1 VKAIVLAGGTGSRLF
16 PSTKG
21 VSKQL
26 LPVYDKPMIYYPLAV
41 VMQAQIQEILII
53 TTAEDQQAFQR
64 LLQDGNPWG
73 INIIY
78 AVQKE
83 PKGIAEAL
91 ILGADFIGNDDI
103 MLILGDNIFYGA
115 GLSNQIQQ
123 AQNELRN
130 NQASIFAY
138 YVDQPQRYGVV
149 TFDSQAKALAIEE
162 KPKNPTSNYAVT
174 GVYFY
179 PNDALILTQKLT
191 PSNRGELEITDLNQ
205 IYLNQNRLQVKIL
218 PEGFAWLDTGTHE
231 SLIEAGQFV
240 YTLEKR
246 QGLKLGCLEEIAFK
260 NGWITQKQLLSWAAT
275 FSSSSYGSY
284 LIQKYSIKQ

>member
-123 AQNELRN
+123 AQNELHK

-275 FSSSSYGSY
+275 FSSSYGSY

>member
-1 VKAIVLAGGTGSRLF
+1 MKAIVLAGGTGSRLF

-26 LPVYDKPMIYYPLAV
+26 VPVYDKPMIYYPLAV

-73 INIIY
+73 INITY

-123 AQNELRN
+123 AQKELRN

-191 PSNRGELEITDLNQ
+191 PSKRGELEITDLNQ

-275 FSSSSYGSY
+275 FSSSSYGLY
-284 LIQKYSIKQ
+284 LIQKYSTKQ